1 MSIKKYAPY
10 RLDKANKDRFSKK
23 NQEKLRELRG
33 KVVERVGV
41 MNDTMDQVNGG
52 IKPKKRKGKKER
64 QKMKDTDPIAD
75 VDAELEKSGN
85 LADSVLKEGAE
96 SKKRKR
102 EINDESHTV
111 NMVASMAIETDVP
124 KKKRKR
130 SRKKEA
136 KNLES

>member
-41 MNDTMDQVNGG
+41 MNDQVNGG
-52 IKPKKRKGKKER
+52 VKPKKRKGKKER
-64 QKMKDTDPIAD
+64 KKMKDTLPIAD
-75 VDAELEKSGN
+75 VDAELENSGN

-96 SKKRKR
+96 PKKRKR
-102 EINDESHTV
+102 EINGGSHTV

-130 SRKKEA
+130 SHKKEA
-136 KNLES
+136 KTLEF

>member
-41 MNDTMDQVNGG
+41 MNDTVDQVNGG
-52 IKPKKRKGKKER
+52 VKPKKRKGKKER
-64 QKMKDTDPIAD
+64 QKKMKDILPIAD
-75 VDAELEKSGN
+75 VGAELENSGN
-85 LADSVLKEGAE
+85 LANSVLKEGAE

-102 EINDESHTV
+102 GINGELH
-111 NMVASMAIETDVP
+111 MVASMAIVP

-130 SRKKEA
+130 SHKKEA
-136 KNLES
+136 KTPES

>member
-23 NQEKLRELRG
+23 NQEKLREVRG

-41 MNDTMDQVNGG
+41 MNDTVDQVNGG
-52 IKPKKRKGKKER
+52 VKPKKRKGKKER
-64 QKMKDTDPIAD
+64 QKMKDILPIAD
-75 VDAELEKSGN
+75 VGAELENSGN

-96 SKKRKR
+96 SKKRNR
-102 EINDESHTV
+102 EINGESH
-111 NMVASMAIETDVP
+111 MVASMAIETDVP

-130 SRKKEA
+130 SHKKEA
-136 KNLES
+136 KTLES

>member
-41 MNDTMDQVNGG
+41 MNDTVDQVNGG
-52 IKPKKRKGKKER
+52 VKPKKRKGKKER
-64 QKMKDTDPIAD
+64 QKMKDILPIAD
-75 VDAELEKSGN
+75 VDAELENGGN
-85 LADSVLKEGAE
+85 LADSVLKEGAG
-96 SKKRKR
+96 SKKRNR
-102 EINDESHTV
+102 EINGESH
-111 NMVASMAIETDVP
+111 MVASMAIETDVP

-130 SRKKEA
+130 SPKKES
-136 KNLES
+136 KTLES